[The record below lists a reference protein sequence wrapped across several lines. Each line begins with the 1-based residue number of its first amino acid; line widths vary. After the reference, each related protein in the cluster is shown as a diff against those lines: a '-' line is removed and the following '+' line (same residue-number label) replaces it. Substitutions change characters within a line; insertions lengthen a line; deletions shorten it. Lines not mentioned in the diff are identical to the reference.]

1 MVRASGLHPEGRK
14 FEPCTAHHIRH
25 PEPIETGDE
34 PPAGNKRALATWDG
48 LRFLFRVPADHTCL
62 LQTPRLSPTV
72 MTGKLARVLGSGIEV
87 VKLGGRF
94 PPFPEVCHS
103 AAVD

>member
-1 MVRASGLHPEGRK
+1 
-14 FEPCTAHHIRH
+14 
-25 PEPIETGDE
+25 
-34 PPAGNKRALATWDG
+34 
-48 LRFLFRVPADHTCL
+48 LFRVPADHTCL